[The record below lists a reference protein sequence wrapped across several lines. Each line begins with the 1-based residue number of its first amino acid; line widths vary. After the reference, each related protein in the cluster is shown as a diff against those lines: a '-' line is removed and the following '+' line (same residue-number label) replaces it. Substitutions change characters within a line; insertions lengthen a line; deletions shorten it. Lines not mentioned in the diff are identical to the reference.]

1 MGKIM
6 LFSNK
11 FISFVF
17 YAITMHSYIDV
28 FKSFLSFTESEVLGV
43 KNVCSIIVAVFA
55 SAYWIQ
61 RAFNEFFV
69 NRPFKK
75 YEEQMKKEQLEFE
88 KKIRVRK
95 EKELKKQ
102 DYEEVHQS
110 KKLHN

>member
-28 FKSFLSFTESEVLGV
+28 FKSFLSFTESEVLGIR
-43 KNVCSIIVAVFA
+43 NVCSIIVAVFA

-61 RAFNEFFV
+61 RAFNEFFT
-69 NRPFKK
+69 NRPFRK
-75 YEEQMKKEQLEFE
+75 YKDQMEKEQLEFE
-88 KKIRVRK
+88 RKIRERK
-95 EKELKKQ
+95 EKELKEQ
-102 DYEEVHQS
+102 DYDEIY
-110 KKLHN
+110 